1 MCIECVEYVS
11 CVTYLLGVTIACMR
25 MIPFCLQ
32 CLQAHH
38 KLAKQYHPDKN
49 PNNEEKFKQ
58 IQFAYDVLSDPDKRE
73 TYDQLGLEAV
83 KDGGGGCYEIIA
95 LIELYMLSIR

>member
-1 MCIECVEYVS
+1 M
-11 CVTYLLGVTIACMR
+11 
-25 MIPFCLQ
+25 

-58 IQFAYDVLSDPDKRE
+58 VQFAYDILSDPDKRE
-73 TYDQLGLEAV
+73 IYDQMGLEAV
-83 KDGGGGCYEIIA
+83 KDGGGGSDEVI
-95 LIELYMLSIR
+95 LLT